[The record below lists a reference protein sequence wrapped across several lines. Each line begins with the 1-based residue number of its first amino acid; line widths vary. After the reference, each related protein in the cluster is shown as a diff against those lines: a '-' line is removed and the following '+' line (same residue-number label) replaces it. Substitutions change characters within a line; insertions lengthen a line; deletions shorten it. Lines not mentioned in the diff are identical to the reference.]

1 MRAPISLDAY
11 GITVQQIV
19 RNAAPAR
26 LYEEALRFD
35 EGAAIM
41 STGALA
47 LRSGTK
53 TGRSPADKRVV
64 AHPNSEADIWWG
76 DVNIK
81 LDERVFRIN
90 HERAIDYLNTQDRLY
105 VVDGFAGWDP
115 EHRLKVRIICSR
127 PYHALFM
134 HNMLIRPS
142 KSELEHFGDPDF
154 VVYNAGAFPANRY
167 TSGMTSTTS
176 VDVCFERNEMVILGT
191 MYAGEMKKGVF
202 TVMNYLMPK
211 KGVLSMHCSCNQGYE
226 GDDAAGDVSLF
237 FGL

>member
-1 MRAPISLDAY
+1 MATPITLDAY
-11 GITVQQIV
+11 GIHVDALV

-47 LRSGTK
+47 LRSGKK
-53 TGRSPADKRVV
+53 TGRSPSDKRVV
-64 AHPNSEADIWWG
+64 AHLNSEGDVWWG

-81 LDERVFRIN
+81 LDERVFLIN

-115 EHRLKVRIICSR
+115 DHRLKVRIVCSR

-134 HNMLIRPS
+134 HNMLIRPTA
-142 KSELEHFGDPDF
+142 EQLESFGEPDF
-154 VVYNAGAFPANRY
+154 VVFNAG
-167 TSGMTSTTS
+167 
-176 VDVCFERNEMVILGT
+176 
-191 MYAGEMKKGVF
+191 
-202 TVMNYLMPK
+202 
-211 KGVLSMHCSCNQGYE
+211 
-226 GDDAAGDVSLF
+226 
-237 FGL
+237 